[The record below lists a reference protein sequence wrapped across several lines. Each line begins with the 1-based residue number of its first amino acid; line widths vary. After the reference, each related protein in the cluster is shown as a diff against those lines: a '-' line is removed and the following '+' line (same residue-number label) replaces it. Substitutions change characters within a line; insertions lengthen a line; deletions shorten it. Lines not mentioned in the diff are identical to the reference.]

1 MKAFSINRFKNY
13 NPTCMLSN
21 SQTLKPSNPPTPKP
35 SHSINCNG
43 RLVNLTIP
51 KIMGILNLTPDSFS
65 DGGKFNNEKSALN
78 HAEKLL
84 KEGAELID
92 IGPQSTRPN
101 AEFLSSEEEVVRI
114 GNVISLMK
122 KEFPETLIS
131 LDTFYAETVKFGFN
145 EGIDIVNDISGGQYD
160 EKMFDTVTE
169 TKLPYILMHIN
180 PSYETMHDKIKF
192 ADITLSVNQ
201 YFSEKTNLLLQKGV
215 NDIIL
220 DPGFGFGKAVEDQ
233 MKMIDEVEILGFGKF
248 PLLIGISRKSFI
260 YKPLG
265 KSPLDINEETQKLHM
280 KVLKQGA
287 KILRVHD
294 VAEAKKTLDEFLK

>member
-1 MKAFSINRFKNY
+1 
-13 NPTCMLSN
+13 MLSN
-21 SQTLKPSNPPTPKP
+21 LPALQPSSSPTY
-35 SHSINCNG
+35 SINCNG
-43 RLVNLTIP
+43 RLVQLDTP
-51 KIMGILNLTPDSFS
+51 KIMGILNMTPDSFS
-65 DGGKFNNEKSALN
+65 DGGKFNNEKSALK

-84 KEGAELID
+84 KDGAEILD

-101 AEFLSSEEEVVRI
+101 AEFLSAAEEKNRI
-114 GNVISLMK
+114 GNLISLIK
-122 KEFPETLIS
+122 KEFPEALIS

-145 EGIDIVNDISGGQYD
+145 EGIDLINDISGGQYD
-160 EKMFDTVTE
+160 TEMFDTAAE
-169 TKLPYILMHIN
+169 TRLPYILMHVN

-192 ADITLSVNQ
+192 EDITLEVNQ
-201 YFSEKTNLLLQKGV
+201 YFAKKTKELLEKGV

-220 DPGFGFGKAVEDQ
+220 DPGFGFGKTVEDQ
-233 MKMIDEVEILGFGKF
+233 MKMIHEVEYLGFGKF

-280 KVLKQGA
+280 KVLEQGA

-294 VAEAKKTLDEFLK
+294 VAEAKEILNQFLRKK